1 MAPARCPLG
10 LASLLRGV
18 GEKPGSAESSIVLFA
33 GVQETFM
40 SDHQSPTLLLFDDD
54 IGHAR
59 LIDRNLQR
67 AHLPYT
73 IVVLRDGQVAL
84 DYLLPAQEEQG
95 ARHPQPYLVLLDLN
109 LPGCPGV
116 EVLARLK
123 NDARTKHIPV
133 IILTTTDD
141 RYEIEE
147 CYALG
152 CNAYLTKPIAYDQFV
167 EVVQQLGWWLT
178 GIEVPKGSSPGM
190 GKEP

>member
-1 MAPARCPLG
+1 
-10 LASLLRGV
+10 
-18 GEKPGSAESSIVLFA
+18 
-33 GVQETFM
+33 M
-40 SDHQSPTLLLFDDD
+40 SDDQSPTLVLVEDDP
-54 IGHAR
+54 GHAR
-59 LIDRNLQR
+59 LIERNLQR
-67 AHLPYT
+67 ASLPYT
-73 IVVLRDGQVAL
+73 IVVLRDGQAAL
-84 DYLLPAQEEQG
+84 DYLLSAQEEQG
-95 ARHPQPYLVLLDLN
+95 TRHPQPYLVLLDLN

-178 GIEVPKGSSPGM
+178 GIEVSKGSSPGM